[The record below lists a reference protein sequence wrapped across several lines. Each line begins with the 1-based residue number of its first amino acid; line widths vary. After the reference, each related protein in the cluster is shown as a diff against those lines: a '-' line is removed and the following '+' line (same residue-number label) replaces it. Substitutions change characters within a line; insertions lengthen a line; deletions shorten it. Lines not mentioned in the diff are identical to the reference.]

1 MTRTFTPSLVVLT
14 ALAGSLLDTH
24 DASARADRGRRQ
36 TEWVY
41 ASAVQAPCRPC
52 IIRATGDACGLR
64 STAMSDNLT
73 SVSLLERLR
82 DRSDEDAWHRFH
94 DLYGPLIRGWLIRR
108 GVRQQD
114 ADDVGQD
121 VMSLAVTELPG
132 FQHNG
137 RVGALRAWLRQVVAN
152 RLKSFWRQ
160 QNRQATP
167 GGSDYGDL
175 AEQLADPQSQL
186 SRVWNEEYHRVLCE
200 RLLELAA
207 SEFQE
212 QTMEAFRRVALDGQK
227 ASEAAEALGMSA
239 NAVRIAQSRVLR
251 RLRELGEGLLD

>member
-14 ALAGSLLDTH
+14 VVAGSLLDPH
-24 DASARADRGRRQ
+24 DTSAGAVRGRRRP
-36 TEWVY
+36 EWVY
-41 ASAVQAPCRPC
+41 ASGVQAPYRPC

-94 DLYGPLIRGWLIRR
+94 DLYGPLIRGWLMRR

-137 RVGALRAWLRQVVAN
+137 RVGALRAWLRQVVAC
-152 RLKSFWRQ
+152 LSSWR
-160 QNRQATP
+160 
-167 GGSDYGDL
+167 
-175 AEQLADPQSQL
+175 
-186 SRVWNEEYHRVLCE
+186 
-200 RLLELAA
+200 
-207 SEFQE
+207 
-212 QTMEAFRRVALDGQK
+212 
-227 ASEAAEALGMSA
+227 
-239 NAVRIAQSRVLR
+239 SRVLSDASQAEQATRASR
-251 RLRELGEGLLD
+251 RGGIDNPRYRVQTRGTIVPNL